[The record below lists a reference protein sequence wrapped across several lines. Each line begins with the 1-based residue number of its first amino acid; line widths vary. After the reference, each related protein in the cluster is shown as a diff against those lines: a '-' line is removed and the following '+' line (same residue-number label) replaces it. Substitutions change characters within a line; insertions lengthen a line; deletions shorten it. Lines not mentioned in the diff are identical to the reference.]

1 MPFFK
6 QIPCQVSLALMLPS
20 YVESRP
26 IGVNDYYQN
35 NITSQGFELSRES
48 RAQADLKYTYVVSCQ
63 IYGQQK
69 QRKAPEAADI
79 SLLLQ
84 SFIFGRVGKL
94 SNEGQIT
101 VKDVE
106 NFSKRRART
115 IKQRVKNGQSRLRLK
130 K

>member
-1 MPFFK
+1 MEVVRFKYSLLDCDFLFVSFFLLYNW
-6 QIPCQVSLALMLPS
+6 IAIYFHLFFL
-20 YVESRP
+20 
-26 IGVNDYYQN
+26 IVNDYYQN

-84 SFIFGRVGKL
+84 KYEICDLVSVLLLNFFLKL
-94 SNEGQIT
+94 
-101 VKDVE
+101 V
-106 NFSKRRART
+106 
-115 IKQRVKNGQSRLRLK
+115 
-130 K
+130 